1 MYSYKTIP
9 AIKIFFA
16 AYGKQNKMNTGIHIF
31 EKAISNI
38 KERISPV
45 TFDVWFKELEFK
57 SMKENTIELMVPSR
71 FFKEFFMN
79 NFSSILLEEIAKING
94 SSSLPSLVL
103 IEKNESKCED
113 KKVEPVKESIKNIH
127 PSLNPK
133 YTFNK
138 FVVGESNKLAYYAA
152 RSVAEKPAQKYN
164 PLVIYGKSGLGKTH
178 LLNAIGHLWFSIHKN
193 GNLINISSEQLMNEF
208 VFSTKNDDM
217 VKFREKYRKNCDL
230 LLLDDIQFIGGN
242 KGATQEEL
250 FNIINTLLEKKKQ
263 IVIIS
268 NIHPT
273 KIENLDEKL
282 LSRITWGLTCEI
294 KPPELEVRK
303 EILKFKAKL
312 LGLNIGDEIIEYVAT
327 NIKTNVRELES
338 ALNHIEA
345 FSSLTKHKIDM
356 ALVKESLKDFFRVEK
371 NRITHNSI
379 IDAVAK
385 YYNLDRDL
393 ILSGNKSKNTVTAR
407 HISIYLIRK
416 YLNLSLSEICSI
428 FGKSNHSV
436 IISSIHK
443 VDKMMKDEN
452 FSNTIKTIESSI
464 SSL

>member
-1 MYSYKTIP
+1 
-9 AIKIFFA
+9 
-16 AYGKQNKMNTGIHIF
+16 MNTGIHIF
-31 EKAISNI
+31 EKAITNI
-38 KERISPV
+38 KERINPV
-45 TFDVWFKELEFK
+45 TFDVWFKEIEFI
-57 SMKENTIELMVPSR
+57 SMKDNTIELSVPNR
-71 FFKEFFMN
+71 FFKEFFIN
-79 NFSSILLEEIAKING
+79 NYSKILLEEIAKICG
-94 SSSLPSLVL
+94 SSSIPALIL
-103 IEKNESKCED
+103 IEKNENHNEE
-113 KKVEPVKESIKNIH
+113 KKIEPIQEPIKNTH

-133 YTFNK
+133 YTFKK
-138 FVVGESNKLAYYAA
+138 FVVGKSNELAYYAA
-152 RSVAEKPAQKYN
+152 RSVAENPAQKYN

-178 LLNAIGHLWFSIHKN
+178 LLNAIGNLWFSIHKN

-208 VFSTKNDDM
+208 IFSTKNDEM
-217 VKFREKYRKNCDL
+217 LKFREKYRKNCEL

-250 FNIINTLLEKKKQ
+250 FNIINTMLEKKRQ
-263 IVIIS
+263 IVIVS
-268 NIHPT
+268 NVHPS

-294 KPPELEVRK
+294 KPPELEVRI

-312 LGLNIGDEIIEYVAT
+312 LGLNLNDEIIEYIAS
-327 NIKTNVRELES
+327 NIKSNVRELES

-356 ALVKESLKDFFRVEK
+356 ALVKESLRDFFRVEQ

-385 YYNLDRDL
+385 YFNLDRTQL
-393 ILSGNKSKNTVTAR
+393 LSDRKSKNIVVAR
-407 HISIYLIRK
+407 QISIYLIRK

-436 IISSIHK
+436 IIFSINK
-443 VDKMMKDEN
+443 VEKMMKDEN
-452 FSNTIKTIESSI
+452 FENIIKTIESS
-464 SSL
+464 LTAL

>member
-1 MYSYKTIP
+1 
-9 AIKIFFA
+9 
-16 AYGKQNKMNTGIHIF
+16 MNTGIHIF
-31 EKAISNI
+31 EKAITNI
-38 KERISPV
+38 KERINPV
-45 TFDVWFKELEFK
+45 TFDVWFKEIEFI
-57 SMKENTIELMVPSR
+57 SMKDNTIELSVPNR
-71 FFKEFFMN
+71 FFKEFFIN
-79 NFSSILLEEIAKING
+79 NYSKILLEEIAKICG
-94 SSSLPSLVL
+94 SSSIPALIL
-103 IEKNESKCED
+103 IEKNENHNEE
-113 KKVEPVKESIKNIH
+113 KKIEPIQEPIKNTH

-133 YTFNK
+133 YTFK
-138 FVVGESNKLAYYAA
+138 RFVVGKSNELAYYAA
-152 RSVAEKPAQKYN
+152 RSVAENPAQKYN

-178 LLNAIGHLWFSIHKN
+178 LLNAIGNLWFSIHKN

-208 VFSTKNDDM
+208 IFSTKNDEM
-217 VKFREKYRKNCDL
+217 LKFREKYRKNCEL

-250 FNIINTLLEKKKQ
+250 FNIINTMLEKKRQ
-263 IVIIS
+263 IVIVS
-268 NIHPT
+268 NVHPS

-294 KPPELEVRK
+294 KPPELEVRI

-312 LGLNIGDEIIEYVAT
+312 LGLNLNDEIIEYIAS
-327 NIKTNVRELES
+327 NIKSNVRELES

-356 ALVKESLKDFFRVEK
+356 ALVKESLRDFFRVEQ

-385 YYNLDRDL
+385 YFNLDRTQL
-393 ILSGNKSKNTVTAR
+393 LSDRKSKNIVVAR
-407 HISIYLIRK
+407 QISIYLIRK

-436 IISSIHK
+436 IIFSINK
-443 VDKMMKDEN
+443 VEKMMKDEN
-452 FSNTIKTIESSI
+452 FENIIKTIESS
-464 SSL
+464 LTAL